1 MIAGT
6 SPISPVVKL
15 SQHFTLAEAIASS
28 KAMKLKLDNSAPP
41 AVVSTM
47 KVTAA
52 YMEIVR
58 GILGAPIS
66 VNSWYRSELVNAAVG
81 GKETSQ
87 HRKGE
92 AVDFVCPSFGTPLA
106 ICRKLIS
113 MQSIIP
119 YDQLILE
126 HTWVHISFSVL
137 AANPKRQV
145 ISLISGNRYAAGLTD
160 MQGRPL

>member
-1 MIAGT
+1 MSIST
-6 SPISPVVKL
+6 SVSPVVKL
-15 SQHFTLAEAIASS
+15 SQHFTLAEAVASS
-28 KAMKLKLDNSAPP
+28 KAMELKLDNSAP
-41 AVVSTM
+41 STVIPILQ
-47 KVTAA
+47 VTAA
-52 YMEIVR
+52 YMEIIR

-66 VNSWYRSELVNAAVG
+66 INSWYRSALVNTAVG

-87 HRKGE
+87 HRRGE

-106 ICRKLIS
+106 ICRKLIA

-126 HTWVHISFSVL
+126 HTWVHVSFSVL

-145 ISLISGNRYAAGLTD
+145 LSPISGGRYAAGLTD
-160 MQGRPL
+160 IQGRPL